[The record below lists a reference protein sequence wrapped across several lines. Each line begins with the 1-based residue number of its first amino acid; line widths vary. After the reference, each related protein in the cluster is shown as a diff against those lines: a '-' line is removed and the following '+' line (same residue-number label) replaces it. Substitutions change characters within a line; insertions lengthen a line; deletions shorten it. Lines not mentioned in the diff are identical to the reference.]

1 MSFVAGHCS
10 FQLLSLSLSTDWKPA
25 GDYALMSCIYA
36 ELNISFGTTEE
47 RTGNQNSKL
56 EYVSLFFTQ
65 NKKKKRGETIID
77 ILGRGTLGRPGG
89 VFRPDPRR
97 GGGRK
102 AAAFS
107 FCVVYDPC
115 CWLTASPNWL
125 AAVMYFNN
133 VRMLDGYSVTSK
145 RCWIELPTPR
155 LALFFFFFL
164 SPWSWIFNKKWF
176 LMKLIILI

>member
-1 MSFVAGHCS
+1 MQSWIFHLEPLKRELETKIPSWSTSRCS
-10 FQLLSLSLSTDWKPA
+10 SHK
-25 GDYALMSCIYA
+25 I
-36 ELNISFGTTEE
+36 
-47 RTGNQNSKL
+47 
-56 EYVSLFFTQ
+56 
-65 NKKKKRGETIID
+65 KKKKGGETIID

-145 RCWIELPTPR
+145 RCWIELPTPL